1 MQEMFYLLIWTQIIL
16 QVVSF
21 FPVKSNVRLK
31 VATSN
36 KSGSPKNFED
46 KTFSRLLMKETLLLV
61 HNNQNKMEM
70 HNKLEWIHKV
80 LKVLYISVNFF
91 DDNSKKNCKKFSE

>member
-1 MQEMFYLLIWTQIIL
+1 M
-16 QVVSF
+16 VSF

-61 HNNQNKMEM
+61 HNNQNQMEM
-70 HNKLEWIHKV
+70 HNKHE
-80 LKVLYISVNFF
+80 
-91 DDNSKKNCKKFSE
+91 